1 MSFYARDQK
10 ENDVGRGKEERG
22 GNEIRSR
29 RLQRKEGEREMVLAL
44 AVWLQALVLVS
55 AALTSL

>member
-10 ENDVGRGKEERG
+10 ENDVGRGKEGEEMKLEVVVCRER
-22 GNEIRSR
+22 R
-29 RLQRKEGEREMVLAL
+29 EREMVLAL

>member
-10 ENDVGRGKEERG
+10 ENDVGREG

>member
-1 MSFYARDQK
+1 MLEIKKKMTS
-10 ENDVGRGKEERG
+10 EGREEGRR